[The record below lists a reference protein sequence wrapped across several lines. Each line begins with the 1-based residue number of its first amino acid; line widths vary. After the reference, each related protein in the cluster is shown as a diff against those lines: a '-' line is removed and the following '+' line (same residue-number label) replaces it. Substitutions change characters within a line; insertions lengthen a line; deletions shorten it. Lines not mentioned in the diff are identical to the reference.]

1 MEVWAISFWDV
12 GAETTFV
19 ESIWSTEEQAINYLK
34 SHGGTCI
41 LDDWIWGIK
50 DNQGDNFILTITKCC
65 IDTEGWIGSIKHEL

>member
-41 LDDWIWGIK
+41 LDDWFGV
-50 DNQGDNFILTITKCC
+50 
-65 IDTEGWIGSIKHEL
+65 